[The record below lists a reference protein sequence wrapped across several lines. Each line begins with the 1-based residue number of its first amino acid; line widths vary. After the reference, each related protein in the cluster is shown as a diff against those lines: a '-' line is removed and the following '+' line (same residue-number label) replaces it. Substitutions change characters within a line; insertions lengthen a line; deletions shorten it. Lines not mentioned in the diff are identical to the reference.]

1 MSAQAMAAP
10 AEFNGYM
17 RSGVMHGKST
27 YGHKA
32 YVQQLG
38 RFGNENDTFGE
49 MQISADI
56 AKVDD
61 TVWTVSTMFALAGDG
76 KENNWDSNISNRQ
89 FYAQVKGLLDKDAI
103 LWVGKKYVQREDS
116 YIGDFYFYDV
126 SGHGVGFEQLNV
138 GTGKLSAAWTRKDN
152 GNATYK
158 TFKDKYVI
166 QQEADQKDDEGN
178 ALTSAGSGT
187 GVGKVVKGKFATEEE
202 VKVRLNVF
210 DTRYVFPAWD
220 GASVELGATYLRPE
234 RDKNGKFS
242 AYTWNEDNELKD
254 AFNLTAEL
262 TLNVLGGFNKTVL
275 QSFSG
280 SSADCAWSTTADIK
294 SNSGFGGVAGFTGQG
309 YRLLNVGLSQFTEN
323 FGMFHQFNAAYST
336 SNDYDSKRTLGLVVR
351 PYYKLTK
358 MTKVIAEL
366 GAFVEHEKYLKHDA
380 GKADHRTHA
389 GQKATLAYAINPD
402 AGNFWSRPEFRF
414 YVSYMNLTADTNVFN
429 EKGEDTI
436 GGAKKGHDT
445 VFGAQVEA
453 MW

>member
-1 MSAQAMAAP
+1 MAAP

-27 YGHKA
+27 YGHKT

-38 RFGNENDTFGE
+38 RLGNENDTFGE
-49 MQISADI
+49 MQITGDI

-61 TVWTVSTMFALAGDG
+61 TVWSVSTMFALGGDG
-76 KENNWDSNISNRQ
+76 KENNWDGNIANRQ

-103 LWVGKKYVQREDS
+103 LWVGKKYVQRED
-116 YIGDFYFYDV
+116 IHLGDFYYYDV

-158 TFKDKYVI
+158 TFEDKYVI
-166 QQEADQKDDEGN
+166 QQKADQKDDAGN
-178 ALTSAGSGT
+178 KLGGP
-187 GVGKVVKGKFATEEE
+187 VGEVVKGKFATTEE

-220 GASVELGATYLRPE
+220 GASVEFGATYLRPE

-242 AYTWNEDNELKD
+242 SYTWTKDNELKD

-262 TLNVLGGFNKTVL
+262 NLNVLGGFNKTVL

-294 SNSGFGGVAGFTGQG
+294 PNSGFDSVAGFTGQG
-309 YRLLNVGLSQFTEN
+309 YRLLNFGDVHFTDN
-323 FGMFHQFNAAYST
+323 LGMSHQFNAAYST
-336 SNDYDSKRTLGLVVR
+336 SNAYDSKKTFGLVVR

-358 MTKVIAEL
+358 MTKVLAEL
-366 GAFVEHEKYLKHDA
+366 GAYVEREKAEDGSHVTV
-380 GKADHRTHA
+380 G
-389 GQKATLAYAINPD
+389 GQKATLAYAISPD
-402 AGNFWSRPEFRF
+402 ASNFWSRPEIRF
-414 YVSYMNLTADTNVFN
+414 YVSYINVTDKNKEFDNL
-429 EKGEDTI
+429 G
-436 GGAKKGHDT
+436 KKTGHDT

-453 MW
+453 WW

>member
-1 MSAQAMAAP
+1 MSAQTFAAP

-38 RFGNENDTFGE
+38 RLGNENDTFGE
-49 MQISADI
+49 MQITGDI

-61 TVWTVSTMFALAGDG
+61 TVWSVSTMFTVSGEG
-76 KENNWDSNISNRQ
+76 KENNWDDHIANRQ

-103 LWVGKKYVQREDS
+103 LWVGKKYVQREDIH
-116 YIGDFYFYDV
+116 IGDFYYYDI

-152 GNATYK
+152 GYATYK
-158 TFKDKYVI
+158 TFEDKYVI
-166 QQEADQKDDEGN
+166 KQKADQKDDEGN
-178 ALTSAGSGT
+178 ALPDN
-187 GVGKVVKGKFATEEE
+187 VGDVVKGKFATEKE

-220 GASVELGATYLRPE
+220 GASVEFGATYLRPE
-234 RDKNGKFS
+234 RDKNGEFS
-242 AYTWNEDNELKD
+242 SYTWTDENELRD

-262 TLNVLGGFNKTVL
+262 TLNVLGGFNRTVL

-294 SNSGFGGVAGFTGQG
+294 ANSGFDSHAGFTGQG
-309 YRLLNVGLSQFTEN
+309 YRLLNFGLSQFTEN
-323 FGMFHQFNAAYST
+323 FGMYHQFNAAYST
-336 SNDYDSKRTLGLVVR
+336 SNAYDSKKTLGLVVR

-358 MTKVIAEL
+358 MTKVVAEL

-389 GQKATLAYAINPD
+389 GQKATLAYAISPD
-402 AGNFWSRPEFRF
+402 AGTFMSRPEIRF

-429 EKGEDTI
+429 KKGEDTI

-453 MW
+453 WW

>member
-61 TVWTVSTMFALAGDG
+61 TVWTVSTMFALGGDG

-103 LWVGKKYVQREDS
+103 LWAGKKYVQREDS

-138 GTGKLSAAWTRKDN
+138 GTGKLSASWTRKDN
-152 GNATYK
+152 GTAEYSTLK
-158 TFKDKYVI
+158 KDWIFKAKD
-166 QQEADQKDDEGN
+166 DQKDDEGN
-178 ALTSAGSGT
+178 TLTGPKGSYIEGM
-187 GVGKVVKGKFATEEE
+187 VKNTKE

-220 GASVELGATYLRPE
+220 GASVEFGATYLRPE
-234 RDKNGKFS
+234 RDKNGEFS
-242 AYTWNEDNELKD
+242 SYTWTDENELRD

-309 YRLLNVGLSQFTEN
+309 YRLLNIGLSQFTEN

-336 SNDYDSKRTLGLVVR
+336 SNDYDSKSTLSLVVR

-358 MTKVIAEL
+358 LTKVIAEL

>member
-17 RSGVMHGKST
+17 RSGVMQGTSPF
-27 YGHKA
+27 GHKA

-38 RFGNENDTFGE
+38 RLGNENDTFGE
-49 MQISADI
+49 MQITGDI

-61 TVWTVSTMFALAGDG
+61 TVWSVSTMFALGGDG

-116 YIGDFYFYDV
+116 HIGDFYFYDV

-158 TFKDKYVI
+158 TFEDKYVI
-166 QQEADQKDDEGN
+166 KQKADQKDDKGN
-178 ALTSAGSGT
+178 ALSGSAGD
-187 GVGKVVKGKFATEEE
+187 VVSGKFATEEN

-210 DTRYVFPAWD
+210 DTRYSLPVWD
-220 GASVELGATYLRPE
+220 GATLQVGATYLRAL
-234 RDKNGKFS
+234 RDKNGEAGHMS
-242 AYTWNEDNELKD
+242 WTDTNEVRD
-254 AFNLTAEL
+254 AFNFTLEL
-262 TLNVLGGFNKTVL
+262 GQGFSAGWNKTVV

-280 SSADCAWSTTADIK
+280 SSADCAWSTTADVK
-294 SNSGFGGVAGFTGQG
+294 GKAFTGQG
-309 YRLLNVGLSQFTEN
+309 YRLLNFGETHFTDN
-323 FGMFHQFNAAYST
+323 LGMFHQFTAAYSS
-336 SNDYDSKRTLGLVVR
+336 SNKYDNKRTLGLVVR

-358 MTKVIAEL
+358 MTKVLAEL
-366 GAFVEHEKYLKHDA
+366 GAYVERT
-380 GKADHRTHA
+380 KAEDGSHVTEG
-389 GQKATLAYAINPD
+389 GQKATLAYAISPD
-402 AGNFWSRPEFRF
+402 ASNFWSRPEIRF
-414 YVSYMNLTADTNVFN
+414 YVSYINVTDKNKEFDNL
-429 EKGEDTI
+429 G
-436 GGAKKGHDT
+436 KKTGHDT

-453 MW
+453 WW